1 MNLKLLSHSLSYP
14 RGGPS
19 LVEGI
24 AFVHLAIAINGH
36 DFEVNSVADLVA
48 LVANELPDSSIP
60 VFLMRKQLRVG
71 RI

>member
-1 MNLKLLSHSLSYP
+1 M
-14 RGGPS
+14 
-19 LVEGI
+19 VEGI

-71 RI
+71 RR